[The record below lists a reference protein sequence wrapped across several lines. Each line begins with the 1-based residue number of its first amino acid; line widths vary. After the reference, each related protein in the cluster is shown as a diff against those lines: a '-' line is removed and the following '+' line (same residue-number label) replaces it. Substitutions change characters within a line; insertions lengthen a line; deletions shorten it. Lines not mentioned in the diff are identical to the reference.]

1 VIRKMS
7 VIRKDIDHA
16 GEPECLTS
24 IREKYGELLDLR
36 QIADFFKYPS
46 VQAVRKAHQRGTL
59 PVPLHRFPR
68 KNGYFAKATDVAKSI
83 DMMVD
88 VALSPTGSSIS

>member
-1 VIRKMS
+1 MMS
-7 VIRKDIDHA
+7 ATSKDINQTD
-16 GEPECLTS
+16 GFGCLES
-24 IREKYGELLDLR
+24 IRGKYGELLDLQ
-36 QIADFFKYPS
+36 QIAEFFKYPS
-46 VQAVRKAHQRGTL
+46 VQAVRKAYQRGNL

-88 VALSPTGSSIS
+88 VALSPTESAMTK